1 MAELNS
7 INFNVKCYQINK
19 LEHQIMFL
27 NIQSNFPTIQQQ
39 KKTLLHLHQLKLRSF
54 FCTLSM
60 FYIIFLNILY

>member
-39 KKTLLHLHQLKLRSF
+39 KKNTFASSS
-54 FCTLSM
+54 T
-60 FYIIFLNILY
+60 

>member
-27 NIQSNFPTIQQQ
+27 NIQSNFSKIQQQ
-39 KKTLLHLHQLKLRSF
+39 KKTLLHLNQLKPFRF